1 MSACDQSAEAYAW
14 SGVVA
19 AHVCSHYIE
28 TFHDEFTAVPTCL
41 TRRVYT
47 FLQTFQKRRCGAGP
61 SDECW
66 LKSGPWRWK
75 NENLDLEK
83 DPCTPPP
90 PSDKRQDWIRTSP
103 SCWLTSYSSFS
114 CYEASDLILTQELDC
129 LHSIILILKLFFL
142 LLHLSADM
150 SSVMTYLICPGGCAP
165 PHPLR
170 LQLCSPCSP
179 SLHLTFAMW
188 ADWEP
193 VERTQARPPSQVTA
207 DSFEQDR

>member
-47 FLQTFQKRRCGAGP
+47 FLQTFQKRRCGVGP

-75 NENLDLEK
+75 NENLESEK
-83 DPCTPPP
+83 DPCTSPP

-114 CYEASDLILTQELDC
+114 CYKASDLILTPQLDC
-129 LHSIILILKLFFL
+129 LHSIILILKLFFIYYYICQQIC
-142 LLHLSADM
+142 HHRWHIWSAQ
-150 SSVMTYLICPGGCAP
+150 VAVP

-170 LQLCSPCSP
+170 LQLCSPCSH

-193 VERTQARPPSQVTA
+193 VECTQARPPSQVTA